1 MVLIQSGE
9 FNNSWVFGCSSVQA
23 WTVFDCGFF
32 YLEIVAS
39 VSTQNILLS
48 SNDLENLLGDAKD
61 KSFLSF
67 DRTVSRILGVLSVNC

>member
-1 MVLIQSGE
+1 MNLTTRECLVVHQCRLEQSLI
-9 FNNSWVFGCSSVQA
+9 VV
-23 WTVFDCGFF
+23 F